1 MMKAHGK
8 NKHLEAFSL
17 EGLDSRTQ
25 LATMMMRLF
34 ELWNL
39 DTAAQLNLLGLS
51 ESSRA
56 LLSKFKKGEAALSH
70 HRDSLDRVGW
80 LLAIHKSLGL
90 LYPQNV
96 ELRYDWVNRK
106 NKALNNEAPI
116 EIMIREGILG
126 LAKIS
131 RYLDFL
137 CSR

>member
-1 MMKAHGK
+1 MKAHGK
-8 NKHLEAFSL
+8 NNDLNPSL
-17 EGLDSRTQ
+17 ESTASRTQ
-25 LATMMMRLF
+25 LAMMIMQLF
-34 ELWNL
+34 ELWDL
-39 DTAAQLNLLGLS
+39 DTGAQLNLLGLS
-51 ESSRA
+51 ETSRA
-56 LLSKFKKGEAALSH
+56 MLSKFKKGESPLSN

-80 LLAIHKSLGL
+80 LLAIHKSLRL
-90 LYPQNV
+90 LYPQNP